1 MDQLQLYINDQ
12 LVDLSEDSPI
22 ALSFQINNL
31 ADVRNQQGNT
41 SNQFKIPLTQRNRQI
56 LGFPDNVAFASHL
69 PYKKYDAK
77 VIQDGLEIIPY
88 GIAELNS
95 VDTESASMTILSGNV
110 DFFDL
115 IDGKIYDMGDS
126 STQWGE
132 RKVWQPYEH
141 KWDLN
146 NVAHSQTKT
155 DGWIWPVVD
164 YGLFQDTEDGAIID
178 VRHMRPGFFIKTAI
192 ELLLK
197 STGYKGTGSL
207 LNDPLYPLLIC
218 QFSNSTFE
226 HGTDYQMEPDRKG
239 MYALQ
244 PMDVQLNHFTK
255 ANPGGNFSYGQINSD
270 PSNQFIGNTYF
281 KADST
286 NNVTVTATFPHVK
299 MNGYVTPVQNSSKL
313 TAYIIYHKDGTPNSE
328 DLFLASYTFGFDG
341 FGEKKPG
348 DPHSDPNG
356 WTRLNDSSG
365 GNILAEI
372 DIYKTKISVDVEMG
386 VNDIIYIG
394 YVWTG
399 RVPTYAM
406 FYKGNT
412 LEVISQKV
420 NVKFGQDVQC
430 ERIFPDISQKDL
442 LKDTLQRF
450 GIICQTDNTGKTISF
465 NSFRDIVNNIP
476 IAKNWTHKCVD
487 QGKQITFQLGN
498 YSQVNYLQYKHD
510 DNVLPAKFGWS
521 QINIKD
527 LTLPASSTLFE
538 SMFGTTLNRPFYG
551 RSIAQIK
558 MVDNADG
565 NTDFNIS
572 VEPRILIDQ
581 KLDLRPLNKTVTLTD
596 GTNNMVVND
605 IISTPYFYKEGAPD
619 LPYGYGKGSLPFD
632 DLRKKY
638 YPELEEILTETKKVV
653 RYILLT
659 PRDILELDL
668 LIPIYLEQ
676 DSAYYYINKIDSWRR
691 GHPTKVE
698 LVKLG

>member
-12 LVDLSEDSPI
+12 LVDLNEDSPI

-41 SNQFKIPLTQRNRQI
+41 SNQFKVPLTQRNRQI
-56 LGFPDNVAFASHL
+56 LGFPDNVAFASDL

-95 VDTESASMTILSGNV
+95 TDNDNASITILSGNV

-115 IDGKIYDMGDS
+115 IDGRIYDMGDKNS
-126 STQWGE
+126 PWG
-132 RKVWQPYEH
+132 KDMVWQPYDH
-141 KWDLN
+141 KWDLI

-155 DGWIWPVVD
+155 DGWIWPIVD
-164 YGLFQDTEDGAIID
+164 YGLFQDTEDAAIID

-192 ELLLK
+192 DLLLK

-207 LNDPLYPLLIC
+207 LADPLYPLLIC
-218 QFSNSTFE
+218 QFSNNTFD
-226 HGTDYQMEPDRKG
+226 HGINYQTEPDKKE
-239 MYALQ
+239 MNASQ

-255 ANPGGNFSYGQINSD
+255 ANPGGNFSYSQIDSD
-270 PSNQFIGNTYF
+270 PSNQFIGSTYF
-281 KADST
+281 KSDSV
-286 NNVTVTATFPHVK
+286 NNITVTATFPHVK
-299 MNGYVTPVQNSSKL
+299 MYGYVTPVQNASKL
-313 TAYIIYHKDGTPNSE
+313 TAYIIYHRDGTPNSE
-328 DLFLASYTFGFDG
+328 DLFLAQHTFGFDG

-348 DPHSDPNG
+348 DPHNDPNG
-356 WTRLNDSSG
+356 WTRISGSG
-365 GNILAEI
+365 GNIFAEI
-372 DIYKTKISVDVEMG
+372 DIYKTKISVDAELG

-399 RVPTYAM
+399 KVPTYAT

-412 LEVISQKV
+412 LEVVSQKA

-450 GIICQTDNTGKTISF
+450 GIICQTDNNGKTISF

-476 IAKNWTHKCVD
+476 IAKNWTSKCVD

-498 YSQVNYLQYKHD
+498 YAQVNYLQYKHD

-521 QINIKD
+521 QINIANQ
-527 LTLPASSTLFE
+527 TLPASSTLFE
-538 SMFGTTLNRPFYG
+538 SLFGVTLNRPFYG
-551 RSIAQIK
+551 GQIAQIK
-558 MVDNADG
+558 MVDNTDG
-565 NTDFNIS
+565 GTDFMTT

-581 KLDLRPLNKTVTLTD
+581 KLDLQKRKQTITFTD
-596 GTNNMVVND
+596 GVSNIVVND
-605 IISTPYFYKEGAPD
+605 YISTPYFYKPDAPD
-619 LPYGYGKGSLPFD
+619 LPNGYGKPSLHFD

-638 YPELEEILTETKKVV
+638 YPELEEILTETKKVI

-668 LIPIYLEQ
+668 LIPIYMEQ
-676 DSAYYYINKIDSWRR
+676 DSAYYYINKIDSWRK

>member
-1 MDQLQLYINDQ
+1 MDQLQLYINDL

-22 ALSFQINNL
+22 VLSFQINNL

-56 LGFPDNVAFASHL
+56 LGFPDNVAFASTL
-69 PYKKYDAK
+69 PYSKYDAK

-95 VDTESASMTILSGNV
+95 VDQDNASITILSGNV

-126 STQWGE
+126 NSQWSNYG
-132 RKVWQPYEH
+132 KNLVWQPYDH
-141 KWDLN
+141 KWNLS
-146 NVAHSQTKT
+146 NVVNSQTKT

-164 YGLFQDTEDGAIID
+164 YGLTQDTIDAAIID

-192 ELLLK
+192 DLLLK

-207 LNDPLYPLLIC
+207 FSDPLYPLLIC

-226 HGTDYQMEPDRKG
+226 HGTDYQSNIGYKSMAAELGQHFTAHNIRDTDINRRGNIPFSIITDPDKTTIGRPDDSY
-239 MYALQ
+239 YADELIKVNASFTYSLTFRSTNPSHADYSTKLNIQ
-244 PMDVQLNHFTK
+244 LRVIDSNTGLNHLITQQVFNFADRGDGPAIIANKQTLS
-255 ANPGGNFSYGQINSD
+255 ADDLILNPGQRLKVFYEFDGYTGGSFSIVKGAK
-270 PSNQFIGNTYF
+270 F
-281 KADST
+281 
-286 NNVTVTATFPHVK
+286 TVT
-299 MNGYVTPVQNSSKL
+299 N
-313 TAYIIYHKDGTPNSE
+313 
-328 DLFLASYTFGFDG
+328 
-341 FGEKKPG
+341 
-348 DPHSDPNG
+348 
-356 WTRLNDSSG
+356 
-365 GNILAEI
+365 
-372 DIYKTKISVDVEMG
+372 KISEMQ
-386 VNDIIYIG
+386 
-394 YVWTG
+394 
-399 RVPTYAM
+399 
-406 FYKGNT
+406 
-412 LEVISQKV
+412 L
-420 NVKFGQDVQC
+420 GQDVQC

-450 GIICQTDNTGKTISF
+450 GIICQTDNTARIVSF

-476 IAKNWTHKCVD
+476 IAKNWTNKCVD

-498 YSQVNYLQYKHD
+498 YSQVNYLQYKED
-510 DNVLPAKFGWS
+510 ENVLPAKFGWS

-527 LTLPASSTLFE
+527 QTLPASSTLFE
-538 SMFGTTLNRPFYG
+538 SVFSPTHNRPFYG

-558 MVDNADG
+558 MVDSTDG
-565 NTDFNIS
+565 GTDFNIS

-581 KLDLRPLNKTVTLTD
+581 KVDLRDSGKTITFTD
-596 GTNNMVVND
+596 GIGNAVVND
-605 IISTPYFYKEGAPD
+605 YISTPYFYKPDAPD
-619 LPYGYGKGSLPFD
+619 LPNGYGKGSLLFD

-638 YPELEEILTETKKVV
+638 YSELEEILTETKKVV
-653 RYILLT
+653 RYILLN

-676 DSAYYYINKIDSWRR
+676 DSTYYYINKIDSWRK
-691 GHPTKVE
+691 GQSTKVE